1 MILGPART
9 ACAQARV
16 CGVPSRETNAKQRR
30 SPRWGHAW
38 RFFANT
44 QKRPVGQTHTHGD
57 TAYMAAKR
65 AQAARRDQP
74 CDSARS
80 RRMPAGVAPSRPC
93 AAVRGSG
100 GAMPLALHLCERTEP
115 AGVSTADEWGRED
128 ASAHL
133 QSAREGSKMPSS
145 MGTLAAI
152 VAGASSD
159 LDGSLAVHAP
169 VARARRRPRSVLAT
183 CERSPGD
190 GDRKIERHR

>member
-1 MILGPART
+1 MRIWPASAGRAGGAGAEPPRKFFGLKNCQKQAKSLFFFDFLLFLISANFLSSLLGRDISGPART

-44 QKRPVGQTHTHGD
+44 QERPVGQTHTHGD

-93 AAVRGSG
+93 AAAAAPCRWRCTS
-100 GAMPLALHLCERTEP
+100 
-115 AGVSTADEWGRED
+115 
-128 ASAHL
+128 ASA
-133 QSAREGSKMPSS
+133 
-145 MGTLAAI
+145 
-152 VAGASSD
+152 
-159 LDGSLAVHAP
+159 
-169 VARARRRPRSVLAT
+169 RSQQ
-183 CERSPGD
+183 E
-190 GDRKIERHR
+190 

>member
-1 MILGPART
+1 
-9 ACAQARV
+9 
-16 CGVPSRETNAKQRR
+16 
-30 SPRWGHAW
+30 
-38 RFFANT
+38 
-44 QKRPVGQTHTHGD
+44 
-57 TAYMAAKR
+57 MAAKR

-169 VARARRRPRSVLAT
+169 VASARRRPRSVLAT
-183 CERSPGD
+183 CERSTGD

>member
-1 MILGPART
+1 
-9 ACAQARV
+9 
-16 CGVPSRETNAKQRR
+16 
-30 SPRWGHAW
+30 
-38 RFFANT
+38 
-44 QKRPVGQTHTHGD
+44 
-57 TAYMAAKR
+57 
-65 AQAARRDQP
+65 
-74 CDSARS
+74 
-80 RRMPAGVAPSRPC
+80 MPAGVAPSRPC